1 LARPK
6 SLRLSSPTW
15 PKALEF
21 GIMTQDLL
29 VRVRTQG
36 SWVRHPET
44 RLLVLGLAFK
54 RDPKFLGLTLHPNP
68 FKLGSNKFN
77 IIINIKNI
85 TICIKNII
93 VFIIIN
99 IINPIIN
106 KFEMNIIHVKKQP

>member
-1 LARPK
+1 LQPDPHK
-6 SLRLSSPTW
+6 
-15 PKALEF
+15 F
-21 GIMTQDLL
+21 GSD
-29 VRVRTQG
+29 
-36 SWVRHPET
+36 
-44 RLLVLGLAFK
+44 
-54 RDPKFLGLTLHPNP
+54 
-68 FKLGSNKFN
+68 KFN